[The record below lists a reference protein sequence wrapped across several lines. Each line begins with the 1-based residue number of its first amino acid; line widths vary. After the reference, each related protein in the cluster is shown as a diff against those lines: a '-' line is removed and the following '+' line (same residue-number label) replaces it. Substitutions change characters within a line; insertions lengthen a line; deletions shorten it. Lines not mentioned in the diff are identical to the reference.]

1 MCRKFLLE
9 LINLKIFNFLKKITT
24 KQQYLYIVSVFIFAM
39 VGLRFFANLYH
50 MEGLGK
56 LFVFLAL
63 ILFLI
68 GGILNGTKIIMNNLG
83 NFQNKHMAIYYCIQF
98 IGIAVA
104 LIYFI
109 FKFIQ
114 LALHL
119 LFG

>member
-1 MCRKFLLE
+1 MCHKFLLN
-9 LINLKIFNFLKKITT
+9 LINLKIFDFLKNITT
-24 KQQYLYIVSVFIFAM
+24 KQQYLYIASVLILVI
-39 VGLRFFANLYH
+39 VGLRFFSEFYH
-50 MEGLGK
+50 MIGLSK

-83 NFQNKHMAIYYCIQF
+83 DFKNKYMAAYYCIQL
-98 IGIAVA
+98 IGIMVA

-114 LALHL
+114 LALL
-119 LFG
+119 LSFG